1 MRLIQNVRL
10 EHTMPVHVYV
20 PYYCILIIAVHRLQI
35 SVRENG
41 EISEKQT
48 VRQTD
53 RQIGLHKRVCIL
65 ILSHCRTASYY

>member
-10 EHTMPVHVYV
+10 EHTMPVHVSV

-53 RQIGLHKRVCIL
+53 RHTDR
-65 ILSHCRTASYY
+65 